1 MKILY
6 KFRVN
11 ETNQNSKNGNGTEN
25 WKGAVRNITA
35 GLCRMFSEC
44 EEENAAVAGYGE
56 AF

>member
-11 ETNQNSKNGNGTEN
+11 ETNQNSKNGNGTED

-35 GLCRMFSEC
+35 GLRRMFSGC
-44 EEENAAVAGYGE
+44 KEENTAVAGYGE

>member
-6 KFRVN
+6 KFRGN

-35 GLCRMFSEC
+35 GLCRMFPEC
-44 EEENAAVAGYGE
+44 KEENAAVAGYGE